1 MSLPPGV
8 VYRNLAHLH
17 GAGMAWPQ
25 ALELA
30 VGKGAPPAWTA
41 ACGALAAG
49 ATLPDALER
58 LVPPIDV
65 AVLRAG
71 EASGRLEDALT
82 GLAARH
88 DEEERR
94 ERERKGEMAYPILVA
109 HVAALVLPI
118 PDLVAGRVGSA
129 VLWALAVL
137 VPLHTL
143 LALQRAARR
152 ATARGDD
159 LAERPLLRL
168 VRGRAAVLEADARAL
183 GALGWMHEAGVP
195 WTTSIPLAES
205 SGAGGRAAHDLHDA
219 EALVRAGRPLATAW
233 RRVPPAIASGLVTGE
248 TSGRFGEAC
257 RHAAAD
263 LEGEARMR
271 RARAAA
277 LMKPLLVLVLGAIV
291 GLRVIL
297 FYSQMYSI
305 VGL

>member
-118 PDLVAGRVGSA
+118 PDLVAGRIGSA

-168 VRGRAAVLEADARAL
+168 VRGRAAVLEADARLVHPAE
-183 GALGWMHEAGVP
+183 GAE
-195 WTTSIPLAES
+195 
-205 SGAGGRAAHDLHDA
+205 
-219 EALVRAGRPLATAW
+219 RAGRPLATAW
-233 RRVPPAIASGLVTGE
+233 RRVPPSIASGLVTGE

-277 LMKPLLVLVLGAIV
+277 LMKPLLVLGLGAIV

-297 FYSQMYSI
+297 FYSQMYRI